1 MKADAWYRLL
11 ATLANS
17 LLFAYILNL
26 KAEAYPNS
34 LITSAGMT
42 VRIVIILFCA
52 IAYFVLFYFA
62 VRDTKKNAKVFVP
75 PRTNNEAQAAF
86 DIKDIL
92 ISLERCK
99 LEDELR
105 IEIKNRLDDSIDL
118 FGKEETLKNL
128 VAQHKICVEN
138 ERFYEQIAWQIGA
151 FFVPISLTLG
161 ALSQTPQLLR
171 PNIAV
176 VSGCTLFL
184 TWFFL
189 FGRFR
194 TNIRL
199 YRDCAKL
206 IEEMIG
212 FFALTYVYEFCF
224 ERYGNVVRVW
234 PFLITLSGLY
244 FNYMIY
250 AVL

>member
-26 KAEAYPNS
+26 KADVYPNA
-34 LITSAGMT
+34 LISSGGQTIRALA
-42 VRIVIILFCA
+42 VIFCA
-52 IAYFVLFYFA
+52 TAYFVIFYSA
-62 VRDTKKNAKVFVP
+62 VRDTKKNARVFVP
-75 PRTNNEAQAAF
+75 PRPDNEEKNIF
-86 DIKDIL
+86 NIKDIVINL
-92 ISLERCK
+92 DRCK

-105 IEIKNRLDDSIDL
+105 EEIRTRLDDSIKL

-171 PNIAV
+171 RNIAV
-176 VSGCTLFL
+176 VGGCALFL
-184 TWFFL
+184 TWVFL

-224 ERYGNVVRVW
+224 ERYGHVVRVW
-234 PFLITLSGLY
+234 PFLVTLSGLY